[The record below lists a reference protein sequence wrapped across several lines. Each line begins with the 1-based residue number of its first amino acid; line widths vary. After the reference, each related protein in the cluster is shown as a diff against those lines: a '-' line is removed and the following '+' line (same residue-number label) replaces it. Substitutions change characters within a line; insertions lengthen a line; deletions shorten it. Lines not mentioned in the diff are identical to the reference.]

1 MLSVRV
7 DSIDRR
13 LAQLEAVERRM
24 SELSI
29 TNPQLNDFSRLQ
41 QRVTDLEQI
50 FLTSGTDSGA
60 VNVDGHGTD
69 GDRLDVVH
77 SVTKGVD
84 TLTKQMNNLTARMT
98 LAENQLML
106 QVLFILH
113 SYLVLTDIKLSILT
127 AIFQVDLG

>member
-1 MLSVRV
+1 
-7 DSIDRR
+7 
-13 LAQLEAVERRM
+13 M

-60 VNVDGHGTD
+60 VNVDGQGTD
-69 GDRLDVVH
+69 SDRLDVVH